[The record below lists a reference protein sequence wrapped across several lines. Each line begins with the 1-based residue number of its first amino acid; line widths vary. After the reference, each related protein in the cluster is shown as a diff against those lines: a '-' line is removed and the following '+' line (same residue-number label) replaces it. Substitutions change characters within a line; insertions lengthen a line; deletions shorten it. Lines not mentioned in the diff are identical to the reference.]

1 MSPDETTAS
10 SSSVVKDETAR
21 QAVILAF
28 GVASVLV
35 YVWAQRWAADPDL
48 ARSGRMRAT
57 KQAERVWARLA
68 GWAWRR
74 AEAARRAYEKDGA

>member
-1 MSPDETTAS
+1 MSPDDDT
-10 SSSVVKDETAR
+10 SSVVRDETAR

-28 GVASVLV
+28 GVVSVLV

-48 ARSGRMRAT
+48 SRTGRMRAA
-57 KQAERVWARLA
+57 KHAERAWARLA

-74 AEAARRAYEKDGA
+74 AEQARVAYERDRS